1 MVKRLPRTDDDLEV
15 GLCLLKFLGGM
26 LGVSVDDDLRVT
38 GAGVTFWSD
47 LTRIASEQLVLTV
60 MGAAVERL
68 ADPPQGTD
76 EAIAF
81 FQDVA
86 ETNRKRNLWLLEQLD
101 DACRAI
107 TAAGIPVL
115 VVKGG
120 AFLLEDRRGGAS
132 WRFFGDLDLL
142 VPEDRLMDGVA
153 ALKAIG
159 YVDPDRAYHAAHHRH
174 YPFLSHPGGQTGIDL
189 HTRLAG
195 VNQSV
200 LLDPEKIFD
209 RAVDASVP
217 GAAVL
222 IPCATDRMAHLITN
236 AQILDY
242 RYERRLFRLRDTLD
256 FARLIRRDDV
266 DMAEIRQRFKA
277 YGRSTPLLAYLG
289 AMGAVLEPIYSAP
302 PEAAA
307 EAWWLRSASRIIE
320 EPRRARFHVIRHWLR
335 MLAETLSDGSKRR
348 LLFTRLLDP
357 AQRAEFIGRRMSYWQ
372 IFRR

>member
-1 MVKRLPRTDDDLEV
+1 VVKRLHDSSDDLDV
-15 GLCLLKFLGGM
+15 GLCLLRFLAGM
-26 LGVSVDDDLRVT
+26 LGVSIDADMRMRGT
-38 GAGVTFWSD
+38 GKTFWAD
-47 LTRIASEQLVLTV
+47 LTRIASEQLVLTAI
-60 MGAAVERL
+60 GTAVERL
-68 ADPPQGTD
+68 TDPPQGAD
-76 EAIAF
+76 EAIIF
-81 FQDVA
+81 FHDVA
-86 ETNRKRNLWLLEQLD
+86 ETNRKRNLWLLDQLD
-101 DACRAI
+101 EALRAI

-120 AFLLEDRRGGAS
+120 AFLLEDRHGGAP

-142 VPEDRLMDGVA
+142 VPEQHLMDGVA

-159 YVDPDRAYHAAHHRH
+159 YVDPGRAYHPAHHRH

-200 LLDPEKIFD
+200 LLDPGRIFD
-209 RAVDASVP
+209 RASRIAVP
-217 GAAVL
+217 GGEVL
-222 IPCATDRMAHLITN
+222 IPCATDRMAHLIAN

-256 FARLIRRDDV
+256 FARLLRRGDL
-266 DMAEIRQRFKA
+266 DMGEIRQRFEA
-277 YGRSTPLLAYLG
+277 YGRSKPLLAYLG
-289 AMGAVLEPIYSAP
+289 AMGNVLGSIYRAP

-335 MLAETLSDGSKRR
+335 MLAETLSDSSKRR

-357 AQRAEFIGRRMSYWQ
+357 EQRAEFVGRRLSYWQ